1 MNTIGKRYSQDL
13 CRHLRILVILHG
25 IMFLIFFFD
34 NKLSF
39 EYNMAKLVAFGTK
52 FTKFKNVHN
61 CANSEKQDS
70 NDAMGL
76 RSVLFLSD
84 GAEVVLTSNIWV
96 EAGLYHGAKGQV
108 IDFV

>member
-13 CRHLRILVILHG
+13 CRHLRILVIFHG

-39 EYNMAKLVAFGTK
+39 EYNMTKLVAFGTK

-76 RSVLFLSD
+76 RSVLFLLM
-84 GAEVVLTSNIWV
+84 VLRSCLHQIYGWKQGYTTALK
-96 EAGLYHGAKGQV
+96 EKL
-108 IDFV
+108 